1 MKNELYEIEKRL
13 SYLEKY
19 VDDLNEVI
27 IKQDKLIE
35 ALKAEVIELK
45 EKDAQSPLLENRP
58 HLEKPP
64 HY

>member
-1 MKNELYEIEKRL
+1 MDNELYEIEKRL
-13 SYLEKY
+13 AYLEKY

-27 IKQDKLIE
+27 IKQDKLLE

-45 EKDAQSPLLENRP
+45 EKDAQSPLQENRP